1 MNWKQIAAVATVA
14 GVIIVAWF
22 GLWTMMDR
30 RFAEL
35 RNDNAALRNEVREDL
50 GKMDGSIDALRNEVR
65 EDLEKVDDSISALRN
80 EVREDLG
87 KMDGSIDGLRTD
99 VTGIAEDVGYLRGRI
114 DERDNQRTADQ

>member
-1 MNWKQIAAVATVA
+1 MMDWKQIAAIATVA
-14 GVIIVAWF
+14 GVIIAAWF

-35 RNDNAALRNEVREDL
+35 RNDNAALRNDNA
-50 GKMDGSIDALRNEVR
+50 ALRNEVR
-65 EDLEKVDDSISALRN
+65 EDLEKVDDSIGALRN

-87 KMDGSIDGLRTD
+87 KMDDNVDGLRTD

>member
-1 MNWKQIAAVATVA
+1 MDWKQIAAVATVA
-14 GVIIVAWF
+14 GVIIAAWF

-35 RNDNAALRNEVREDL
+35 RNDNAALRNEVR
-50 GKMDGSIDALRNEVR
+50 R
-65 EDLEKVDDSISALRN
+65 DLEKVDDSIGALRT

-87 KMDGSIDGLRTD
+87 EMDGSIDGLRTD

-114 DERDNQRTADQ
+114 DERDNQRTAGQ